1 MSSSPP
7 STHGWH
13 QKKPLVLT
21 SFSVDTSTRRN
32 NSSASSRRLVPSRT
46 SSRGQAG
53 ENKPSER
60 RSASHSEKSEEEV
73 FDSEGNPRRQ
83 GSLLDIPG
91 QPSDA
96 NEDPSLA
103 ATGLSG
109 DTVKDSEGSIGKGS
123 RRSKRSITGK
133 RRAGSTNSS
142 QRSQRAAEMAQEKSG
157 GNTSATGS
165 PTTLTDQ
172 RPKKG
177 ASRFFSLLCCGLPN
191 SGNLVEDDEEG
202 LAAKKT
208 TKTLPDRTAIP
219 AVQKPDASTA
229 ESSTAESKDRVC
241 EKIGE
246 SAKTQDVGPVNE
258 KVEPL
263 HGTQGDSAADKLPSP
278 GVERRS
284 SRARQIAD
292 QSLHQPSRLDTD
304 KLTSHNQLQSSS
316 PQIAVQAPT
325 PVTAPNEELIHD
337 RTPQQEQRDSDIEM
351 TDAGPSVP
359 LSANDVSATS
369 EDAGPQPVHRDAS
382 QVKIDLPPP
391 PPLSERAA
399 QITPP
404 HSPHGIGQDGQK
416 SLLPPIRPELKGR
429 KCLVLDLDETLVHSS
444 FKVRVC
450 QVIATKQSLIQ
461 IRFCI
466 KRTLRFQLRSK
477 ANTITS
483 T

>member
-1 MSSSPP
+1 MLTCL
-7 STHGWH
+7 ST
-13 QKKPLVLT
+13 
-21 SFSVDTSTRRN
+21 DTSTRRN
-32 NSSASSRRLVPSRT
+32 NSTASSRRLIPSRT
-46 SSRGQAG
+46 SSRGQKG

-60 RSASHSEKSEEEV
+60 RSASHSEKGEEETL
-73 FDSEGNPRRQ
+73 DSEGNLKRQ

-109 DTVKDSEGSIGKGS
+109 DTIKGSEGSIGKGS

-133 RRAGSTNSS
+133 RRAGSTTSS
-142 QRSQRAAEMAQEKSG
+142 QRSQRAVDMSQEKSG

-165 PTTLTDQ
+165 PTTLTDE

-177 ASRFFSLLCCGLPN
+177 ASRIFSLLCCGLPK
-191 SGNLVEDDEEG
+191 SGNLVEDDDEG

-208 TKTLPDRTAIP
+208 TKTLPDRTSIP

-229 ESSTAESKDRVC
+229 ESSTAESKEPIS

-246 SAKTQDVGPVNE
+246 SAKIQDVGSVNE

-278 GVERRS
+278 GVVRMPS
-284 SRARQIAD
+284 KGRQMAD
-292 QSLHQPSRLDTD
+292 QSLHLHQPTPLDTD
-304 KLTSHNQLQSSS
+304 LTTPQSQLQSSS

-325 PVTAPNEELIHD
+325 PIATFDDEIIHD

-369 EDAGPQPVHRDAS
+369 EDAGPPPAHRDAT

-391 PPLSERAA
+391 PPLSERVA
-399 QITPP
+399 QMTPP
-404 HSPHGIGQDGQK
+404 HSPHDVGQDGQK
-416 SLLPPIRPELKGR
+416 SLLPPIRPEFKGR

-444 FKVRVC
+444 FKVRLVE
-450 QVIATKQSLIQ
+450 QSLPSNPLIQ
-461 IRFCI
+461 IRFYI
-466 KRTLRFQLRSK
+466 KRTLLFQLRSK
-477 ANTITS
+477 VNTTMS

>member
-1 MSSSPP
+1 
-7 STHGWH
+7 
-13 QKKPLVLT
+13 
-21 SFSVDTSTRRN
+21 
-32 NSSASSRRLVPSRT
+32 
-46 SSRGQAG
+46 
-53 ENKPSER
+53 
-60 RSASHSEKSEEEV
+60 
-73 FDSEGNPRRQ
+73 
-83 GSLLDIPG
+83 
-91 QPSDA
+91 
-96 NEDPSLA
+96 
-103 ATGLSG
+103 
-109 DTVKDSEGSIGKGS
+109 
-123 RRSKRSITGK
+123 
-133 RRAGSTNSS
+133 
-142 QRSQRAAEMAQEKSG
+142 MAQEKSG

-177 ASRFFSLLCCGLPN
+177 PSRFFSLLCCGLPK

-229 ESSTAESKDRVC
+229 ESSTAESKDPIS

-278 GVERRS
+278 GLERKS

-292 QSLHQPSRLDTD
+292 QSLHQLSHLDTD
-304 KLTSHNQLQSSS
+304 LLSSHNQLQSSS

-325 PVTAPNEELIHD
+325 PVAAPNEELIHD

-404 HSPHGIGQDGQK
+404 HSPHGVGLDGQK

-444 FKVRVC
+444 FKVRVL
-450 QVIATKQSLIQ
+450 AKLSLPSN
-461 IRFCI
+461 R
-466 KRTLRFQLRSK
+466 
-477 ANTITS
+477 
-483 T
+483 

>member
-1 MSSSPP
+1 M
-7 STHGWH
+7 
-13 QKKPLVLT
+13 
-21 SFSVDTSTRRN
+21 
-32 NSSASSRRLVPSRT
+32 
-46 SSRGQAG
+46 
-53 ENKPSER
+53 
-60 RSASHSEKSEEEV
+60 
-73 FDSEGNPRRQ
+73 
-83 GSLLDIPG
+83 DIPG
-91 QPSDA
+91 QSSDS

-109 DTVKDSEGSIGKGS
+109 DTIKGSEGSIGKGS
-123 RRSKRSITGK
+123 RRSKQSITGK
-133 RRAGSTNSS
+133 RRAGSTTSS
-142 QRSQRAAEMAQEKSG
+142 QRSQQAVDMAQDKSG

-165 PTTLTDQ
+165 PTTLTDH
-172 RPKKG
+172 RPKKS
-177 ASRFFSLLCCGLPN
+177 ASRIFSLLCCGLPRT
-191 SGNLVEDDEEG
+191 GNLVEDDEEG

-219 AVQKPDASTA
+219 AVQKPDASTP
-229 ESSTAESKDRVC
+229 ESSTAESKEPVS

-263 HGTQGDSAADKLPSP
+263 HGTQGDSAVDKLPSP
-278 GVERRS
+278 GVERKP
-284 SRARQIAD
+284 SRGRQMAD
-292 QSLHQPSRLDTD
+292 QTLQIHQPIRLDTE
-304 KLTSHNQLQSSS
+304 LSTPHNQLQSSS
-316 PQIAVQAPT
+316 PQIAVQIPT
-325 PVTAPNEELIHD
+325 PVVDFDEEIIHD

-391 PPLSERAA
+391 PPLSERVA

-404 HSPHGIGQDGQK
+404 HSPHGVGQDGQK

-444 FKVRVC
+444 FKVRL
-450 QVIATKQSLIQ
+450 AELS
-461 IRFCI
+461 
-466 KRTLRFQLRSK
+466 LRSK
-477 ANTITS
+477 S
-483 T
+483 TNSD